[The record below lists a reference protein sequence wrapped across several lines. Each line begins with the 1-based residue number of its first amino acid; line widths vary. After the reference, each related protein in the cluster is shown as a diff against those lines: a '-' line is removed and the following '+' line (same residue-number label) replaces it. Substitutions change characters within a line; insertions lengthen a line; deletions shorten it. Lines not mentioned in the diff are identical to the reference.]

1 MGFIDIIRQIR
12 VATGL
17 KVAPFAAKLGVH
29 RTSWYQW
36 MDGIAPSPEML
47 TKIERTLNI
56 RFLYDGDEII
66 GWEDLPVATLD
77 DVSQMSYT
85 VESDPHGG
93 GSGAPSATGENRLV
107 LMYRQDSEGTGLP
120 QWEAL
125 STTQKDYVRKSY
137 LALLQNIEKEVA
149 RRRMELIKEIE
160 ADLAPDAKV

>member
-1 MGFIDIIRQIR
+1 MTFYDIMTSLRSNMG
-12 VATGL
+12 
-17 KVAPFAAKLGVH
+17 LGISAFMSLFRMD
-29 RTSWYQW
+29 RTTWYAW
-36 MDGIAPSPEML
+36 KRGNEPTP
-47 TKIERTLNI
+47 RTLEEIQSTLHI

-66 GWEDLPVATLD
+66 GWEHLPLEPLD
-77 DVSQMSYT
+77 DISQMSYT